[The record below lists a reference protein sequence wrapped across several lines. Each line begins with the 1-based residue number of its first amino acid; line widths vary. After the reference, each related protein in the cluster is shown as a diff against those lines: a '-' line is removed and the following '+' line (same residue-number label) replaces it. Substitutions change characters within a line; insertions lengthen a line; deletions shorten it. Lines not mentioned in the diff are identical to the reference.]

1 MKQKYNSKT
10 KLLSFF
16 ILVNL
21 LYNSE
26 TLRASGIV
34 VDSNADKRYQANIT
48 ETRNKID
55 QVDIVAPSSSGTSH
69 NKFLDYNVSE
79 KGVILNN
86 SAKEITT
93 TLGGIISKNNNLNGR
108 EADLIITEVTGNK
121 LSNILGY
128 TEIAGKKADYILANP
143 NGINVNGAGFLNTRD
158 VTLTTG
164 SILNDPLLK
173 FKIRKG
179 LIEVGEKGVNTEGV
193 DYFSL
198 ISKTVK
204 ISGAISSAN
213 KKNPKE
219 VKIIAGSND
228 FNYATKEATGILNE
242 AEENLVGIDTGEL
255 GGIIANKI
263 TLISNDKGVGVNVK
277 SPLVAEVEDITIDSM
292 GNITLKSAKADKNI
306 NLKADKNII
315 TEKALSGN
323 NIYLSAKN
331 EISNSGIIYGNE
343 LVKTNSKSVKNKKS
357 GEILSKNTLNIASE
371 EIIENAGT
379 IQGENEVKVRGK
391 KLKTTENS
399 KLVSSKKLDIDVSEI
414 DSDGTLYSDEI
425 LDIKTKTLSNK
436 ANGKI
441 LSNNTL
447 NIASEESVEN
457 TGTRFR
463 WHII

>member
-34 VDSNADKRYQANIT
+34 VDSNADKRHQANIT

-79 KGVILNN
+79 KGIILNN

-128 TEIAGKKADYILANP
+128 TEVAGKKADYILANP

-158 VTLTTG
+158 VILTTG

-228 FNYATKEATGILNE
+228 FNYATKEATSILTDE
-242 AEENLVGIDTGEL
+242 TEENLVGIDTGEL
-255 GGIIANKI
+255 GGVIANKI
-263 TLISNDKGVGVNVK
+263 TLISNDKGIGVNIK
-277 SPLVAEVEDITIDSM
+277 SPLIAEVEDITIDSM
-292 GNITLKSAKADKNI
+292 GNITLKSAKAEKNI
-306 NLKADKNII
+306 NLRTDKSIL

-357 GEILSKNTLNIASE
+357 GEILSKNTLKISSE

-379 IQGENEVKVRGK
+379 IQGENEVKVSGK
-391 KLKTTENS
+391 KLKTSENS
-399 KLVSSKKLDIDVSEI
+399 KLVSSKKLDIDV
-414 DSDGTLYSDEI
+414 
-425 LDIKTKTLSNK
+425 
-436 ANGKI
+436 
-441 LSNNTL
+441 
-447 NIASEESVEN
+447 
-457 TGTRFR
+457 
-463 WHII
+463 